1 MTKSYLGPFNEAMKR
16 LLENDNDVE
25 KANLAKE
32 QFVVVLTLG
41 FNSFTRFGSKKL
53 DDLRGY
59 VKVEIAKNYEGRVVP
74 YFWLRQQQKQVEVA
88 SKKRTLPQSMVIRNL
103 LINGRR
109 KKLFTLPPN

>member
-1 MTKSYLGPFNEAMKR
+1 VTKSYLGPFNEAMKR

-53 DDLRGY
+53 DDLRGD
-59 VKVEIAKNYEGRVVP
+59 VKVEIAKHYEGGGCAIFLAKATAEASRSC
-74 YFWLRQQQKQVEVA
+74 QQKADSPPVDGDSQPA
-88 SKKRTLPQSMVIRNL
+88 HKRPS
-103 LINGRR
+103 
-109 KKLFTLPPN
+109 